1 MLETNPVTDT
11 MVFIGIV
18 LTAAATATL
27 LALGVI

>member
-11 MVFIGIV
+11 IVFIGMV
-18 LTAAATATL
+18 LIAAATATL